1 MRQIINF
8 VITGVIF
15 VDAESFEEAEHVLEE
30 MSLEEIIDDSEGY
43 TIAYNDISTY
53 KKGEN

>member
-43 TIAYNDISTY
+43 TIIYNDISTY
-53 KKGEN
+53 KN